1 MSINVGLRSPLLT
14 IAIPTYNRMKFLERL
29 LASLAE
35 QGPFDSEI
43 ELIVSDNASPDET
56 SEVVDRFKSSG
67 LTIRYL
73 RNESNIGPDAN
84 ILQCYEVAN
93 GKYVWI
99 FGDDDFI
106 RPGGIATVLSHLRD
120 DEYDLVHVAT
130 VPFTGSPLPSI
141 EIGTLGFAAFDRADL
156 LARRVN
162 VNFTF
167 LSANIVNKERIS
179 SVPHA
184 PFSELIGTFLIQ
196 MGWICAALDLHRRS
210 LWIRDRIVA
219 GFPDNSGGYRV
230 CQIFG
235 SNLKRITDERIQS
248 IRIRRAIQNGALQ
261 RFFPPFLL
269 AQKAGVGNFVRE
281 DPHKTLAPVFGD
293 NFRYWFFDFPINRMP
308 SILAQGWLLVVRVI
322 NRIDKMIGYPL
333 LGH

>member
-1 MSINVGLRSPLLT
+1 MSPLLT
-14 IAIPTYNRMKFLERL
+14 IAIPTYNRSKYLERL
-29 LASLAE
+29 LTSLAE
-35 QGPFDSEI
+35 QGEFKSEI
-43 ELIVSDNASPDET
+43 EIIVSDNASPDET
-56 SEVVDRFKSSG
+56 SEVVDRFKSNG

-84 ILQCYEVAN
+84 FLQCYEAAN

-106 RPGGIATVLSHLRD
+106 KPGGIATVLSHLRGH
-120 DEYDLVHVAT
+120 EYDLVHVAT
-130 VPFTGSPLPSI
+130 VPITDSPLPYI
-141 EIGTLGFAAFDRADL
+141 EKKQLDAEVFDRADL
-156 LARRVN
+156 LARRIHID
-162 VNFTF
+162 FTF
-167 LSANIVNKERIS
+167 ISANIVNKHRIS

-184 PFSELIGTFLIQ
+184 PFSALIGTYLIQ
-196 MGWICAALDLHRRS
+196 LGWICAALDHHRCS

-219 GFPDNSGGYRV
+219 GLIDNSGGYRL

-235 SNLKRITDERIQS
+235 SNLKRITEERIRSTQT
-248 IRIRRAIQNGALQ
+248 RRAIQNGALQ

-269 AQKAGVGNFVRE
+269 AQKAGGGKFVHE
-281 DPHKTLAPVFGD
+281 DPHQALVPVFGD
-293 NFRYWFFDFPINRMP
+293 NFRYWFFDFPINCMP
-308 SILAQGWLLVVRVI
+308 RVLAQGWLLIVRVI